1 MIDKVQSIKHHELY
15 QLLQLQCMDV
25 VNWVA
30 AYAINKICKFLMGA
44 ILQRININHDKLVKR

>member
-1 MIDKVQSIKHHELY
+1 
-15 QLLQLQCMDV
+15 MDV

-30 AYAINKICKFLMGA
+30 AYAINKIWKFLMDA